1 MDLNYLMTS
10 DFNEGLTPDQLVELL
25 HKFRYEYRLLSGKNT
40 SLTKELEKNSL
51 ELENIKGLNFELEKK
66 SNARIALL
74 EDELHFL
81 RNKLTRKLTL
91 KERFNGK
98 IHD

>member
-25 HKFRYEYRLLSGKNT
+25 HKFRYEYRFLSGKNT

-51 ELENIKGLNFELEKK
+51 ELENIKGLNFEIEKK

-81 RNKLTRKLTL
+81 RQRLNRKLTL
-91 KERFNGK
+91 KERFKGK
-98 IHD
+98 IES